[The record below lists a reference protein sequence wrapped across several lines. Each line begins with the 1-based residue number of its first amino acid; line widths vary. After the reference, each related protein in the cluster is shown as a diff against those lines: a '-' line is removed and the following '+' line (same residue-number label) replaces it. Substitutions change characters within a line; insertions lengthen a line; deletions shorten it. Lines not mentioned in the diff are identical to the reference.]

1 MGKVSPVSIKYIIHA
16 KFFATGTVEKPDV
29 IGALFGQTEGL
40 LGAELELRELQKEGK
55 IGRIDVSLEVS
66 EGRTTGSIK
75 IPSAL
80 DKTETTLIAASLET
94 IERIGPSDSKIEIEG
109 IEDIRGSKREYIIE
123 RAKRLLEQINSTV
136 PETQEIQNA
145 VTISARVSRLQEYGE
160 DQLPAGDLS
169 GEEIIVVEGRADV
182 INLLKHGVNNVIG
195 MNGTVLQ
202 KTIQDL
208 AKEKRLTLFVDGDR
222 GGMLIA
228 KNVMDN
234 LKIDFIAFAPDG
246 KEVEELSGKEIITSL
261 RKRIAASEFKFPK
274 IANGYNRLESRRVE
288 KEKSGELN
296 GGKRERI
303 KSLLYEL
310 VGTRGAYILDRELN
324 ITEKVPFGEI
334 INALHMLRNRAYA
347 IVIDGT
353 ATIGIINAAEKAGC
367 KHIIAKNFASC
378 QTSIN
383 LLSM

>member
-1 MGKVSPVSIKYIIHA
+1 MGKVSPVSIKYIIRA

-40 LGAELELRELQKEGK
+40 LGAELELRQLQKEGK
-55 IGRIDVSLEVS
+55 IGRIDVKLEVS
-66 EGRTTGSIK
+66 EGKTVGAIE

-109 IEDIRGSKREYIIE
+109 IEDVRGSKREYIIE
-123 RAKRLLEQINSTV
+123 RAKKLLEQINSTV
-136 PETQEIQNA
+136 PETQEIQDA
-145 VTISARVSRLQEYGE
+145 VTVSARVSRLQGYGE
-160 DQLPAGDLS
+160 EQLPAGDLS
-169 GEEIIVVEGRADV
+169 GEDIIVVEGRADV

-202 KTIQDL
+202 KAIQDL
-208 AKEKRLTLFVDGDR
+208 AKEKSLTLFIDGDR

-234 LKIDFIAFAPDG
+234 LKVEYIASAPDG
-246 KEVEELSGKEIITSL
+246 KEVEELSGKEILASL
-261 RKRIAASEFKFPK
+261 RRRIPSAEF
-274 IANGYNRLESRRVE
+274 RLPRGNNLYKKTEAPEERAEAPELGNTE
-288 KEKSGELN
+288 KEKL
-296 GGKRERI
+296 

-310 VGTRGAYILDRELN
+310 VGTRGAYIVDREMDVSRK
-324 ITEKVPFGEI
+324 IPSGEI
-334 INALHMLRNRAYA
+334 INALHHFNSRIYA

-353 ATIGIINAAEKAGC
+353 ATVGIIKAAERVSC
-367 KHIIAKNFASC
+367 KYIVARNFASC
-378 QTSIN
+378 QTPIT